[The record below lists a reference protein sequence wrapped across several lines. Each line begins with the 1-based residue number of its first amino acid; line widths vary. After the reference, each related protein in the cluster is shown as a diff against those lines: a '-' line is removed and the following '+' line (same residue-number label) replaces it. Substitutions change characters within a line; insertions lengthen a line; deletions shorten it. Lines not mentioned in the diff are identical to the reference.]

1 MKLAQHLFGLPIRP
15 HTCFVHKIP
24 ALFNFLLKGRY
35 FPLAS
40 FHRLNQIDNGL
51 IFLFTFLDRIMIA
64 LVSTLEG
71 IIVVLEEGVSD
82 QKSFF

>member
-1 MKLAQHLFGLPIRP
+1 MKFAQHLFGLPIRP

-35 FPLAS
+35 FPLTP
-40 FHRLNQIDNGL
+40 FHRLNQIDNG
-51 IFLFTFLDRIMIA
+51 RIMIA

-71 IIVVLEEGVSD
+71 IVVVLEEGVSD